1 MASIFTFDPDPPR
14 VSSPWLTPPKPV
26 PKPPAKNGQS
36 DFHDVGLPPAALLVE
51 CGITKLEAEPQE
63 GPTEYKLHLLLRP
76 RRSFSSS
83 TTAHPVSGSYQSKAR
98 LLRLE
103 AEFKGGPAKLSP
115 ASAPNNQ
122 SRQNRLQHLTTQLLW
137 RLQQSSPYHSSS
149 KADLVVPILPE
160 SMTEPTASAS
170 SDTGRPLPG
179 IEGSQGALYE
189 IGVSDDGTLVGLT
202 RDELDE
208 SLQNLRIMASS
219 LGCKVKVLRMVIVGN
234 CQWIEE
240 RQPKGSLGNRTKEE
254 NLWVAEALVILNLE
268 PQARDTDAPSIELAP
283 SGPVVDDSVFVGADW
298 KGAVCHTQQLRVALT
313 GSTTSGKSSLLG
325 TLSTSTLDNG
335 RGKSRLSLLKHR
347 HEISTGAT
355 SSVTP
360 ELIGYHEV
368 SLDGSAVGS
377 GTDVINYASG
387 NVSSWNDIHSAAE
400 PGRLVF
406 LTDSAGHPRYRR
418 TTVRGLV
425 SWAPH
430 WTICCVAA
438 DDDEAE
444 TGKTGATA
452 SAREVLG
459 PAGVGVD
466 LSRAH
471 LELCLSLG
479 IPLVVVITKLD
490 LASKSG
496 LRRTLTKVL
505 SIIKL
510 AGRQPAIM
518 STLSGNEYDLQL
530 QSLAKT
536 EEDEVIK
543 TLTILENKE
552 MNSTV
557 PIVLTSAL
565 TGSGIGK
572 VHALLRHLPIPHLR
586 RNSESISCYP
596 QSNSSNTRTLFQVDE
611 VFTMPDAQAISIS
624 SGRQARH
631 GCILSGHLQHGVLS
645 VGDELLLGP
654 FASDITDDRHGLK
667 ESDQASSF
675 PGQERRH
682 ARALSVI
689 STFRRPS
696 YGDSN
701 IQVTRSQS
709 ASYGFPEWQK
719 VRVVSTRNLRLPI
732 RKLFADQVGTV
743 GVVFYEDT
751 STANGLMLLNV
762 SHTRKGMV
770 MINASEDSHVHSPC
784 SYHGFVATFGESKQ
798 FSLFPGSLVIAYI
811 ASIRASA
818 KVITVNRVGIQPP
831 SDELFSFEDSDS
843 DVGGVELTQNSDGPR
858 QVAIKLHF
866 VSSREWIEIGS
877 QVLVMHGGG
886 PGSSIPL
893 EHGDKGSVGLD
904 GLVGKITQT
913 LI

>member
-14 VSSPWLTPPKPV
+14 VSSPWLTPPIPV
-26 PKPPAKNGQS
+26 PKLPAKNGLS
-36 DFHDVGLPPAALLVE
+36 DLQDIGLPPAARLVE

-76 RRSFSSS
+76 RQSFSSS
-83 TTAHPVSGSYQSKAR
+83 TTAHHVSGSYQSKIR
-98 LLRLE
+98 LLRSE
-103 AEFKGGPAKLSP
+103 AEFKAGPTKLSP
-115 ASAPNNQ
+115 ASAPSNQ

-137 RLQQSSPYHSSS
+137 RLQQSSPHHSSS

-160 SMTEPTASAS
+160 SLTEPTALAS
-170 SDTGRPLPG
+170 IDTGRPLPG
-179 IEGSQGALYE
+179 IEESQGALYE

-219 LGCKVKVLRMVIVGN
+219 LGCKVQVLRMVIVGN

-240 RQPKGSLGNRTKEE
+240 AQPKGILENRIKEE
-254 NLWVAEALVILNLE
+254 NLWVAEALVVPNLE
-268 PQARDTDAPSIELAP
+268 PQARDTDVPPIEL
-283 SGPVVDDSVFVGADW
+283 GPTGSIVDDSAFVGADW
-298 KGAVCHTQQLRVALT
+298 KEAACHTEQLRVALT

-368 SLDGSAVGS
+368 SSDGSSMGS

-387 NVSSWNDIHSAAE
+387 NVSSWNDIHNAAE

-452 SAREVLG
+452 SAREILG

-510 AGRQPAIM
+510 AGRQPAII
-518 STLSGNEYDLQL
+518 STSSGNEYDLQL
-530 QSLAKT
+530 QYLARI

-543 TLTILENKE
+543 TLTMLEKSE

-586 RNSESISCYP
+586 RNPESKSYYT
-596 QSNSSNTRTLFQVDE
+596 QSKHSHTRALFQIDE
-611 VFTMPDAQAISIS
+611 VFAMPDAQAICIS
-624 SGRQARH
+624 SDRQAKR

-654 FASDITDDRHGLK
+654 FATDIIDDSHGLK
-667 ESDQASSF
+667 ESAQASSF

-682 ARALSVI
+682 TRAVSAMSNL
-689 STFRRPS
+689 RRPS
-696 YGDSN
+696 SGDFN
-701 IQVTRSQS
+701 IQVTRTKS
-709 ASYGFPEWQK
+709 ASSGIREWQK
-719 VRVVSTRNLRLPI
+719 VRVVSTRNLRLPV

-743 GVVFYEDT
+743 GVVIHEGT
-751 STANGLMLLNV
+751 STANDLMLLNT
-762 SHTRKGMV
+762 SRIRKGMV
-770 MINASEDSHVHSPC
+770 MIKISKDSYLYSPC
-784 SYHGFVATFGESKQ
+784 SYQGFVATFDESKR
-798 FSLFPGSLVIAYI
+798 FSLFPGSFVIAYI
-811 ASIRASA
+811 ASIRVSA
-818 KVITVNRVGIQPP
+818 KVITVNRIGIQPP
-831 SDELFSFEDSDS
+831 SDGLFLFEDSDS

-858 QVAIKLHF
+858 QVEIKLHF

-904 GLVGKITQT
+904 GLVGKITRT
-913 LI
+913 LT